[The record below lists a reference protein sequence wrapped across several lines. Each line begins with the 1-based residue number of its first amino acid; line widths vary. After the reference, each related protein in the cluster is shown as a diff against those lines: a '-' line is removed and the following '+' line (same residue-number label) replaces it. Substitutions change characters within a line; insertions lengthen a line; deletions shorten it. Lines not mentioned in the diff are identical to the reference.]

1 MPILRRIFA
10 ALFIVAGAL
19 HFIKPQTYEA
29 MMPPWI
35 PMHAE
40 SVAVSGVAEIVGGLA
55 LIPDR
60 TARIGG
66 LWLIA
71 LLVAVF
77 PANVHMAVNP
87 EQIRGLDETGIPQ
100 WALWLRLPLQPL
112 VTWLIWRSVRD
123 SPTSEEAG
131 GPTITG

>member
-1 MPILRRIFA
+1 MPILRRILA

-40 SVAVSGVAEIVGGLA
+40 SVAVRGVAEIVGGLA

-77 PANVHMAVNP
+77 PANVHMALNP
-87 EQIRGLDETGIPQ
+87 DQIRGLDETGIPN

-112 VTWLIWRSVRD
+112 VMWLIWRSVRD
-123 SPTSEEAG
+123 APTSEDAG
-131 GPTITG
+131 GPAITG

>member
-77 PANVHMAVNP
+77 PANVHMALHP
-87 EQIRGLDETGIPQ
+87 ELFPSIPPV
-100 WALWLRLPLQPL
+100 ALWVRLPVQGL
-112 VTWLIWRSVRD
+112 LIAWAWWFTR
-123 SPTSEEAG
+123 
-131 GPTITG
+131 